1 MSNCINVHDIKK
13 ITVDRDE
20 FTSFVTT
27 TVTATD
33 NKGNELSF
41 VMYSDDKEVTL
52 INSTDNEQDY

>member
-1 MSNCINVHDIKK
+1 MSNSINVHSVEK

-20 FTSFVTT
+20 FNSFVAT

-52 INSTDNEQDY
+52 INSTDNE

>member
-1 MSNCINVHDIKK
+1 MSNSINVHSVEK

-20 FTSFVTT
+20 FNSFVTT

-33 NKGNELSF
+33 SKGNELSF